1 MVALSGAVPEGD
13 ASKDGAARLYQRA
26 GHEEWAA
33 DLTLTGKAEGA
44 TTPVKLRLG
53 LVLVGHVSG

>member
-1 MVALSGAVPEGD
+1 VVALSGAVPEGD